1 MSKKLPPEL
10 MTASEVANALR
21 CTTAYVHKLAK
32 AGRLTKLQPSKKLVR
47 FRVGDVARFLN
58 SKMEAQK

>member
-21 CTTAYVHKLAK
+21 CTTAYVHMLAK
-32 AGRLTKLQPSKKLVR
+32 AGRLRKLQPSKKLVR

-58 SKMEAQK
+58 SKMETAR